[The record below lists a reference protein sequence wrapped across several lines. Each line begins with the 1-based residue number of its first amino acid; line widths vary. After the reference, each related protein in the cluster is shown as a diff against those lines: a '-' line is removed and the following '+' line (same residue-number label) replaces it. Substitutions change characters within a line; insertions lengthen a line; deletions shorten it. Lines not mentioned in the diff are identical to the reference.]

1 MCVTAAPRGVLM
13 GTEAEQSVSSG
24 TGPEVV
30 RVRAAL
36 SRPAGR
42 PIVPDPGASQ
52 N

>member
-1 MCVTAAPRGVLM
+1 MS
-13 GTEAEQSVSSG
+13 TEAEQSASSG

-30 RVRAAL
+30 RGRAAL
-36 SRPAGR
+36 GCPAGR